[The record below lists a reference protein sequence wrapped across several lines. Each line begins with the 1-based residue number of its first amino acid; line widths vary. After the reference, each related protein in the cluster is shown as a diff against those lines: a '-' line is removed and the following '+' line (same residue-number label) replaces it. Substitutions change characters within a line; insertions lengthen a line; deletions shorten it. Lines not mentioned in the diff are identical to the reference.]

1 MLVFAAIYHGM
12 EKASKYFLSS
22 FYESICKEKFDK
34 VKKEFFIE
42 KCCHTTTQIFYFTF
56 VTVWGYKV
64 LVNTDWLPYD
74 LGGSLPIKIAADNAM
89 VGMPFATVPESVVNF
104 CMITMGYHFH
114 DLIHHVLFKK
124 KQTDYYEMLLH
135 HIIAL
140 TLYFCMNFGGVM
152 GLGSVVSYLHYIA
165 DIPTALVR
173 LVNSTIYF
181 DKSITIFFFFI
192 GCWFWTRI
200 LIFSQIVYALFVF
213 PHSEVCMTFMMI
225 NFVFLSILLCIHVFY
240 LFLCLDI
247 VFNRIRKG

>member
-12 EKASKYFLSS
+12 EKAYKYFLSS

-64 LVNTDWLPYD
+64 LVNTDWLPYG

-124 KQTDYYEMLLH
+124 E
-135 HIIAL
+135 
-140 TLYFCMNFGGVM
+140 
-152 GLGSVVSYLHYIA
+152 A
-165 DIPTALVR
+165 D
-173 LVNSTIYF
+173 
-181 DKSITIFFFFI
+181 
-192 GCWFWTRI
+192 
-200 LIFSQIVYALFVF
+200 
-213 PHSEVCMTFMMI
+213 
-225 NFVFLSILLCIHVFY
+225 
-240 LFLCLDI
+240 
-247 VFNRIRKG
+247 